1 MAIVSVRVFVVAC
14 EVVFF
19 GAWLLAQELAPVKDL
34 PRTIGDASRTR
45 GPLMFCALPDASAIP
60 LAYAAAV
67 KGGRRPFVV
76 GWELQVDPPRE
87 LAKTLLITSLP
98 QTGILADANCK
109 RVQSLPTGGAGAMRL
124 HTPYAAV
131 DKATD
136 WAAGYTSLVMTAKN
150 DALPA
155 TDYVPRLKRHI
166 ELSPSYSSRTA
177 WTATSFIS
185 ARISNGGICIGS
197 TGRRRRKRL
206 RPREERPGRRTRRR
220 SNTGGARL
228 FKFTPVK
235 FPRATWG
242 NDALVGGAPDKI
254 RTCGLLLRRQTL
266 YPG

>member
-1 MAIVSVRVFVVAC
+1 MAIVSVRVCVVVC

-98 QTGILADANCK
+98 QSGILADANCK
-109 RVQSLPTGGAGAMRL
+109 RVQSLPVGGANAMQL

-131 DKATD
+131 DEATD
-136 WAAGYTSLVMTAKN
+136 WAVGHTSLVMTAKN

-155 TDYVPRLKRHI
+155 SDYVPRLKRHI
-166 ELSPSYSSRTA
+166 ELVTQLFEPNGMDGYIVYLGEDFEWGYLHWVDRETSQKAFATPEGRTGPQDSASFQHGRGASVQIYPSQISP
-177 WTATSFIS
+177 
-185 ARISNGGICIGS
+185 GDLG
-197 TGRRRRKRL
+197 K
-206 RPREERPGRRTRRR
+206 
-220 SNTGGARL
+220 
-228 FKFTPVK
+228 
-235 FPRATWG
+235 
-242 NDALVGGAPDKI
+242 
-254 RTCGLLLRRQTL
+254 
-266 YPG
+266 